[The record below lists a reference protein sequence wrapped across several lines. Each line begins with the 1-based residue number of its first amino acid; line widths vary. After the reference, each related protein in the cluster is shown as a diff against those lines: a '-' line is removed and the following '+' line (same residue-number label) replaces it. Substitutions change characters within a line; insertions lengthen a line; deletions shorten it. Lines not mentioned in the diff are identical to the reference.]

1 MLDTKDISKRIDS
14 NDYLSSEEKTE
25 LKELLYSL
33 DEELKKTDAEN
44 VEHIAGIE
52 RIKEVIPHAA
62 SKSEKTEEVLDAVA
76 VFETTHP
83 KITMLIDRICQL
95 LSNTGI

>member
-1 MLDTKDISKRIDS
+1 MLDTKDISKRID
-14 NDYLSSEEKTE
+14 NNQFLNSEEKEE
-25 LKELLYSL
+25 LKELLFSL
-33 DEELKKTDAEN
+33 DEELKKTDSDNLEHLAG
-44 VEHIAGIE
+44 VE
-52 RIKEVIPHAA
+52 RLKESMPYAA
-62 SKSEKTEEVLDAVA
+62 SESKQTEEMQDAVA